1 MRTMVQTAVLCLV
14 AGSAFAQSAA
24 CPVPVF
30 PLPTGQ
36 TERPGEK
43 IGQPRTPETFVSE
56 QDYKWMHSST
66 NLQGYATTEKFAP
79 CVFFDTTE
87 RDLVDALGGFQSALV
102 LNNPSPTATAT
113 VNIELFDRNGNA
125 WSGNPLTV
133 TLQANEN
140 WAKGLPEL
148 QTFANGVG
156 SARITSNIPI
166 VGATQHYIGS
176 VVIGG
181 TRYLDPD
188 PGRPGEGTM
197 QQLQAPQPEGRT
209 LYAGPIPLSNSSQHD
224 FLNGNLP
231 FQCMMNTS
239 RNPTNITIYK
249 GATDSAGTFIPFPTR
264 TRTLPG
270 FGIEIDMDLW
280 NFWSGAYAN
289 PFAPIVDANG
299 WSFVSSDV
307 APLVGESYMAD
318 FFAYGSP
325 TSPGMSV
332 GKKFRVG
339 SAMMANKPSSN
350 LTSAEVTQQSGP
362 STPGVDT
369 MIGLLNA
376 STVDIAPVTITYR
389 SRDGVIVGTQTV
401 NTFLPGQA
409 LRLGRGTPG
418 FPAAPFFDG
427 WADIRSCKAG
437 LIGWTMREISRI
449 GGAPH
454 YEKAYGEELAGA
466 NTLEPGK
473 GIPVIIQGTRR
484 NRKVVPLARVSDGL
498 AWPSYSTFANNTV
511 GNIGNYWFRSYEFL
525 PTPGEVTDYTQQPF
539 VGLQFGRNSF
549 TYQDGAN
556 SLVNVSPFNDV
567 NISSRVDITNGSV
580 IGMTAIGDPLREWEI
595 IDFPAL
601 VPPVQTGGDK

>member
-1 MRTMVQTAVLCLV
+1 MRTILQTAVLCLV
-14 AGSAFAQSAA
+14 AGSAFAQTAA
-24 CPVPVF
+24 CPVPIF

-36 TERPGEK
+36 SERPGEK
-43 IGQPRTPETFVSE
+43 IGLPQTPETFNSQ
-56 QDYKWMHSST
+56 QDVKWMHSST
-66 NLQGYATTEKFAP
+66 NFPGHATTVKVVPCMFYDTTEK
-79 CVFFDTTE
+79 
-87 RDLVDALGGFQSALV
+87 DLKDALGGFQSALII
-102 LNNPSPTATAT
+102 NNPSPTLTAN
-113 VNIELFDRNGNA
+113 VNIELFDRNGNP

-140 WAKGLPEL
+140 WAKGMPEL

-156 SARITSNIPI
+156 SAVITSDIPI

-197 QQLQAPQPEGRT
+197 QQLQAPQPEGKT

-231 FQCMMNTS
+231 FQCVMNTS

-249 GATDSAGTFIPFPTR
+249 GGTDSTGAFIPFPTR
-264 TRTLPG
+264 TATLPG
-270 FGIEIDMDLW
+270 FGIDIDLDLW
-280 NFWSGAYAN
+280 NFWSNVYLN
-289 PFAPIVDANG
+289 PSAPSVDANA
-299 WSFVSSDV
+299 WAFVSSDQ

-339 SAMMANKPSSN
+339 SAMMANKPSAN
-350 LTSAEVTQQSGP
+350 LTSAEVTQQNGP
-362 STPGVDT
+362 NTPALDT

-389 SRDGVIVGTQTV
+389 NRNGGIAGTRTV

-437 LIGWTMREISRI
+437 MIGWTMREVTRI
-449 GGAPH
+449 GTFPH

-473 GIPVIIQGTRR
+473 GIPVLIQGTRR
-484 NRKVVPLARVSDGL
+484 IRKVAPLARVSPGL
-498 AWPSYSTFANNTV
+498 AWPSYSTYANNTV
-511 GNIGNYWFRSYEFL
+511 GNIGNHWFRSYQFL
-525 PTPGEVTDYTQQPF
+525 PLSGDVTNYTQQPF
-539 VGLQFGRNSF
+539 IGLRFGWNAF

-556 SLVNVSPFNDV
+556 SLVSVGFDQNV
-567 NISSRVDITNGSV
+567 SSRVDITSGSV
-580 IGMTAIGDPLREWEI
+580 IGITAIGDPLREWDI
-595 IDFPAL
+595 VDFPAA
-601 VPPVQTGGDK
+601 VPPALTSGDK